1 MCCSWLNAVSSVVLL
16 ISPNLHWVF
25 YLFGHCRE
33 FFIVQVQ
40 GLMKTRE
47 QKPTNYC
54 SCFSQDTKEAV
65 VREFKVTRQMV
76 TDKMPKC
83 FSNKISDSPSEK
95 NDRQFTSRALTST
108 FLRQLDLGWRGCFA
122 QNCLGRSRKSLYSVG
137 RRRYFSPQAQCIVGR
152 QKWNWRYAGWTI
164 LIVCDIPEFSLLLLE
179 PSPKHAVHSFPKH
192 ILTPF
197 FNWMNVSTEWN
208 ALTVR

>member
-1 MCCSWLNAVSSVVLL
+1 MQSVQWCFWLAP
-16 ISPNLHWVF
+16 I
-25 YLFGHCRE
+25 YIE
-33 FFIVQVQ
+33 FFIFLVTV
-40 GLMKTRE
+40 GSFLLYKFKVWSLLMKTRE

-54 SCFSQDTKEAV
+54 SFLSQDTKEAV
-65 VREFKVTRQMV
+65 VREFKVT
-76 TDKMPKC
+76 TDGYWQNAEMFLKQDFRFPFRK
-83 FSNKISDSPSEK
+83 K
-95 NDRQFTSRALTST
+95 NNRQFTSRALATT

-122 QNCLGRSRKSLYSVG
+122 QNCLGRSRKSLYSAG

-192 ILTPF
+192 ILTMF
-197 FNWMNVSTEWN
+197 LNWINVNTEWN